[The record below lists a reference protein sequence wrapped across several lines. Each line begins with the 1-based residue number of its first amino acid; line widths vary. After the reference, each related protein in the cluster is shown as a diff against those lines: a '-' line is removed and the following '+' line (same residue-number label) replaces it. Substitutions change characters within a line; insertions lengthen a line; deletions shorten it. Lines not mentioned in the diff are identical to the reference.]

1 MTDLFSAYGMDES
14 PMHQQQQQQQQMPSF
29 PPSPEMTQQ
38 GRPVKQMVSIQQPT
52 EVAYQ
57 PPAAMY
63 TNQQEGAPKHYIPTE
78 SFWDRI
84 SLKRYEVLKVFVL
97 SLIVLLA
104 LSMDHVF
111 NHYLGQYL
119 SNSLLTTIQEML
131 VRVSYPVAIVLII
144 WLIKAL

>member
-14 PMHQQQQQQQQMPSF
+14 PMQQQQQMPSF

-38 GRPVKQMVSIQQPT
+38 GRPAKQMVSIQQPT

-63 TNQQEGAPKHYIPTE
+63 ANQQDAAPKNYIPTE

-104 LSMDHVF
+104 LSWIT
-111 NHYLGQYL
+111 
-119 SNSLLTTIQEML
+119 SLTTTWANISPTL
-131 VRVSYPVAIVLII
+131 Y
-144 WLIKAL
+144 